1 MGRAKKA
8 YAKVREVFEKDFED
22 PEFRVLF
29 DEERARSEIAL
40 AVIRARKEAGL
51 TQAELAEKAETKQ
64 SVVARLE
71 SGRDTRMPSL
81 PLLSKIA
88 AATGR
93 RLVLDFEEINKKTA

>member
-1 MGRAKKA
+1 MAKGKKTN
-8 YAKVREVFEKDFED
+8 AKVREIFKKDFAD

-29 DEERARSEIAL
+29 DEERARSEIAR
-40 AVIRARKEAGL
+40 AVTKARKAAGL

-71 SGRDTRMPSL
+71 SGHDSRTPSL

-93 RLVLDFEEINKKTA
+93 RLVLDFEEVKKKTG